1 MTCFNSIST
10 IKASMFS
17 GELHSFCGILQTIGV
32 DEDLLIQK
40 AIELGWQVRKPR
52 KITPFDLL
60 DAIYEKSHQ
69 TLASYN
75 NLASEIDVK
84 KGDGPARQ
92 AVAKRMNKECQR
104 LIEFLIEKAFE
115 YKLTEVFA
123 KKPAGF
129 LKYYNRVLVQ
139 DSTIIRL
146 PAWLYEVFSG
156 VSNGSSQVCNA
167 RIQATYDIKSMS
179 LIEFSIDSYSKNDL
193 KAAPELELLPGDLV
207 LRDRGYLTM
216 GEIHRHI
223 QAEADCIYRHK
234 TGTTYLDPI
243 TGEVIDLL
251 VLLQENDCIDQIV
264 MLNNSER
271 TKVRLLSDRVD
282 EETANL
288 RRMKAKK
295 ENKGHNP
302 SRAVL
307 ALMDWTIF
315 ITNVPKER
323 ATFSM
328 IFAVYGLRWR
338 IEIIFKAWKSHMNF
352 DSIHRVSHTQLM
364 IILKTRLLR
373 IMIFTNHLYRSCY
386 IIIRRLY
393 YRQLSLLKFFNELRS
408 NPERIG
414 IILRCLAAQILDE
427 SDPVWESLRK
437 YCCYEKRARLNYNQ
451 ICDAIQFIDPF
462 QD

>member
-1 MTCFNSIST
+1 M
-10 IKASMFS
+10 
-17 GELHSFCGILQTIGV
+17 Q
-32 DEDLLIQK
+32 
-40 AIELGWQVRKPR
+40 
-52 KITPFDLL
+52 
-60 DAIYEKSHQ
+60 
-69 TLASYN
+69 
-75 NLASEIDVK
+75 
-84 KGDGPARQ
+84 GDGPARQ

-104 LIEFLIEKAFE
+104 LVEFLIEKAFE
-115 YKLTEVFA
+115 YKLTAALTKE
-123 KKPAGF
+123 PEGF
-129 LKYYNRVLVQ
+129 LNHYGRVLVQ
-139 DSTIIRL
+139 DSTVIKL
-146 PAWLYEVFSG
+146 PDWLYEVFSG
-156 VSNGSSQVCNA
+156 VSNGSSKVCNS
-167 RIQATYDIKSMS
+167 RIQVTYDIKSMT
-179 LIEFSIDSYSKNDL
+179 LIDFSIDSYSKNDL

-223 QAEADCIYRHK
+223 QAKADCIYRHK

-243 TGEVIDLL
+243 TGEVVDLL
-251 VLLQENDCIDQIV
+251 ELLQGNDYIDQIV

-271 TKVRLLSDRVD
+271 TKVRLLSARVD

-315 ITNVPKER
+315 ITNIPKEN
-323 ATFSM
+323 ANFSTVLA
-328 IFAVYGLRWR
+328 IYGLRWR

-352 DSIHRVSHTQLM
+352 ACIHRVSQTQLM

-386 IIIRRLY
+386 LIVLRLHG
-393 YRQLSLLKFFNELRS
+393 RQLSLLKFFNELSS

-414 IILRCLAAQILDE
+414 MIFRSLAARVLDQY
-427 SDPVWESLRK
+427 DPVWASLKR
-437 YCCYEKRARLNYNQ
+437 YCCYEKRTRLNYHQ
-451 ICDAIQFIDPF
+451 ICDALKFSTLF
-462 QD
+462 QADAGLS

>member
-1 MTCFNSIST
+1 MLSH
-10 IKASMFS
+10 A
-17 GELHSFCGILQTIGV
+17 LHSFSGILQTIGV

-40 AIELGWQVRKPR
+40 AVELGWQLRAPR
-52 KITPFDLL
+52 KITSFDLL

-75 NLASEIDVK
+75 NLASEIDANN
-84 KGDGPARQ
+84 GDGPTRQ

-104 LIEFLIEKAFE
+104 LIEFIIEKAFE
-115 YKLTEVFA
+115 YKLTEALA
-123 KKPAGF
+123 KEPEGF
-129 LKYYNRVLVQ
+129 LKHYNRVLVQ
-139 DSTIIRL
+139 DSTIIKL

-167 RIQATYDIKSMS
+167 RIQATYDIKNMH
-179 LIEFSIDSYSKNDL
+179 LVAFSIDSYSKNDL

-234 TGTTYLDPI
+234 TGTIYLDPI

-251 VLLQENDCIDQIV
+251 KLLQGNDYIDQIV
-264 MLNNSER
+264 MLNDAER
-271 TKVRLLSDRVD
+271 TEVRLLSARVD

-315 ITNVPKER
+315 ITNVQRER
-323 ATFSM
+323 ATFST
-328 IFAVYGLRWR
+328 ILTIYGLRWR

-352 DSIHRVSHTQLM
+352 DCIHRVSSTQLM

-386 IIIRRLY
+386 LIIRRLY
-393 YRQLSLLKFFNELRS
+393 KRQLSLLKFFNELKN

-414 IILRCLAAQILDE
+414 VILRCLAAQILDE
-427 SDPVWESLRK
+427 YDPVWESLKK
-437 YCCYEKRARLNYNQ
+437 YCCYEKRTRLNYNQ
-451 ICDAIQFIDPF
+451 ICDAIQFIDPLLD
-462 QD
+462 QKA

>member
-1 MTCFNSIST
+1 VFSNNLNS
-10 IKASMFS
+10 FP
-17 GELHSFCGILQTIGV
+17 GILHAIGL

-40 AIELGWQVRKPR
+40 AVELGWQVRKPR
-52 KITPFDLL
+52 KITSFDLL

-69 TLASYN
+69 TLTSYN
-75 NLASEIDVK
+75 NLASEIDSK
-84 KGDGPARQ
+84 NGEGPARQ
-92 AVAKRMNKECQR
+92 AVAKRMNKECQQ
-104 LIEFLIEKAFE
+104 LIEYLIEKAFE
-115 YKLTEVFA
+115 YKLTEA
-123 KKPAGF
+123 STKEPEGF
-129 LKYYNRVLVQ
+129 FKHYNRVLVQ
-139 DSTIIRL
+139 DSTIIKL

-156 VSNGSSQVCNA
+156 VSNGSSKVCNA
-167 RIQATYDIKSMS
+167 RIQATYDIKNMHFIS
-179 LIEFSIDSYSKNDL
+179 FSIDSYSKNDL

-243 TGEVIDLL
+243 TGEEINLL
-251 VLLQENDCIDQIV
+251 ELLQANDYIDQIV
-264 MLNNSER
+264 MLNNTER
-271 TKVRLLSDRVD
+271 TEVRLLSAPVN

-302 SRAVL
+302 SQAVL

-315 ITNVPKER
+315 ITNIPKER

-328 IFAVYGLRWR
+328 IFTIYGLRWR

-352 DSIHRVSHTQLM
+352 DNIHRVSQIQLM
-364 IILKTRLLR
+364 IILNTRLLR

-386 IIIRRLY
+386 QIIRRLFK
-393 YRQLSLLKFFNELRS
+393 RQVSLLKFFNELKN
-408 NPERIG
+408 NPERIA
-414 IILRCLAAQILDE
+414 IILRCLAAPILDE
-427 SDPVWESLRK
+427 SNPVWESLKK
-437 YCCYEKRARLNYNQ
+437 YCCYEKRTRLNYNQ
-451 ICDAIQFIDPF
+451 VCDAIQFIDPL
-462 QD
+462 QDKKP

>member
-1 MTCFNSIST
+1 
-10 IKASMFS
+10 MFS
-17 GELHSFCGILQTIGV
+17 NQLHSFSGILQTIGV
-32 DEDLLIQK
+32 DEDLLTQK
-40 AIELGWQVRKPR
+40 AIEIGWQVRKPR

-60 DAIYEKSHQ
+60 DAIYEKSHH

-75 NLASEIDVK
+75 NLASEIDAK
-84 KGDGPARQ
+84 NGEGPAKQ

-115 YKLTEVFA
+115 YKLTEALA
-123 KKPAGF
+123 KEPEGF
-129 LKYYNRVLVQ
+129 LEHYNRVLVQ
-139 DSTIIRL
+139 DSTVIKL

-167 RIQATYDIKSMS
+167 RIQATYDIKNMH
-179 LIEFSIDSYSKNDL
+179 LVAFSIDSYSKNDL

-216 GEIHRHI
+216 GEIQRHI
-223 QAEADCIYRHK
+223 QAKADCIYRHK

-243 TGEVIDLL
+243 TGEVINLL
-251 VLLQENDCIDQIV
+251 ELLQANNYIDQIV
-264 MLNNSER
+264 MLNNTER
-271 TKVRLLSDRVD
+271 TEVRLLSAPVD

-302 SRAVL
+302 SQAVL

-315 ITNVPKER
+315 ITNIPKQR

-328 IFAVYGLRWR
+328 IFTIYGLRWR

-352 DSIHRVSHTQLM
+352 DCIHRVSQTQLM

-386 IIIRRLY
+386 QIIRHLY
-393 YRQLSLLKFFNELRS
+393 KRQLSLLKFFNELKN

-414 IILRCLAAQILDE
+414 IILRCLAAQVLDE
-427 SDPVWESLRK
+427 SNPVWESLKK
-437 YCCYEKRARLNYNQ
+437 YCCYEKRTRLNYNQ
-451 ICDAIQFIDPF
+451 ICDAIQFIDPL
-462 QD
+462 QEKKA